1 MARKNIKNKNII
13 EASSNMS
20 NPYFTEKKGYVDLRA
35 NDKLDKATYK
45 VITFISL
52 FIAILAVCGCIYVGT
67 KSKFI
72 PMIYKENS
80 QGGIMFVGYPDGPL
94 RITSNMIGNQ
104 IAEYIIAAR
113 RIPQDM
119 DLKTEDS
126 KKVKSMTAQT
136 LFSSYVQN
144 MLISRYELYAN
155 KTLKITIRNILPTGK
170 NTWQMDWDE
179 NSDGTFIGKYKA
191 SITFTLQNDLT
202 DPAKLL
208 NNPLGL
214 VVTDLNISPYIR
226 AD

>member
-1 MARKNIKNKNII
+1 
-13 EASSNMS
+13 
-20 NPYFTEKKGYVDLRA
+20 
-35 NDKLDKATYK
+35 
-45 VITFISL
+45 
-52 FIAILAVCGCIYVGT
+52 
-67 KSKFI
+67 
-72 PMIYKENS
+72 MIYKENS

-214 VVTDLNISPYIR
+214 VVTDLNISPYRSIFS
-226 AD
+226 